1 MKNNIDYKKIFEDLT
16 NKKVKEE
23 EVLKLIELILIEC
36 DDDEIR
42 SRAVEL
48 ILEKSMCSDEA
59 FRILEKSLISDES
72 PIVRFSAIKVLVTCF
87 SPKCKNLIKWVLD
100 NENSIYFYKN
110 LLDLLDNSK
119 NAMLKGFYLRVIKK
133 ITQFYNLNEDDAR
146 FILDLDNIEYLKFRE
161 GFSTFIKQFNL
172 NDNHVKELILEHEEL
187 GYKGLKSVQA
197 TQNGYITELNL
208 TELPEIPKSII
219 KLRMLKSLKIQHSN
233 LKNIPKKALNLE
245 NLDYLELSDNVLTF
259 IPEWT
264 WKYSKKEKNTVKYI
278 DKGVLLEEAAILS
291 LFEVLSGKNFI
302 KTNDVRLKENVE
314 GQFFS
319 INSIGNITGISI
331 NHVDSPKIGIIPI
344 QICQLKKL
352 ETLFLI
358 NQNITNI
365 PECLLMMNSL
375 KLLNLS
381 VNKIKDLK
389 LQGKTCKIIL

>member
-110 LLDLLDNSK
+110 FLDLLDNSK

-146 FILDLDNIEYLKFRE
+146 FILDLDYIEYLKFRE
-161 GFSTFIKQFNL
+161 GFSTFIKKFNL

-197 TQNGYITELNL
+197 TQDGYITELNL
-208 TELPEIPKSII
+208 IELPEIPKSIT
-219 KLRMLKSLKIQHSN
+219 KLKMLKSLKIQHSH
-233 LKNIPKKALNLE
+233 LQDIPRKALNLE
-245 NLDYLELSDNVLTF
+245 NLDYLELNNNVLPY
-259 IPEWT
+259 IPDWT
-264 WKYSKKEKNTVKYI
+264 WKYSKKEKNIAKYI

-291 LFEVLSGKNFI
+291 LLEVLSGKNFI
-302 KTNDVRLKENVE
+302 KTNDVRLMENVE

-358 NQNITNI
+358 NQNIINI
-365 PECLLMMNSL
+365 PECLLKMNSL